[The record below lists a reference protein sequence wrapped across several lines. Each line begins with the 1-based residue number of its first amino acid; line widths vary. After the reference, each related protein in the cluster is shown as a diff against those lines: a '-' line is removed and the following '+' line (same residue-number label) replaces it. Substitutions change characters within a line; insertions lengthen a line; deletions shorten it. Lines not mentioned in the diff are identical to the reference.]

1 MALKKRALK
10 VFFSVCFSGIIILCL
25 FLIIRNVNFN
35 KKKEKELL
43 NIADNI
49 VNENIVKENEC
60 NNLQNISENEIF
72 SVEKLENDNNI
83 VGKIIIEKIGVS
95 APIMDGVDQETLKVA
110 VGHFSNSGYWYRQR
124 MSCFS

>member
-1 MALKKRALK
+1 MK

-43 NIADNI
+43 NGADNI
-49 VNENIVKENEC
+49 VNENIVKGNEC
-60 NNLQNISENEIF
+60 NSLQNISENEIF
-72 SVEKLENDNNI
+72 SVENLENDNNI
-83 VGKIIIEKIGVS
+83 VGKIIIEKIGIS